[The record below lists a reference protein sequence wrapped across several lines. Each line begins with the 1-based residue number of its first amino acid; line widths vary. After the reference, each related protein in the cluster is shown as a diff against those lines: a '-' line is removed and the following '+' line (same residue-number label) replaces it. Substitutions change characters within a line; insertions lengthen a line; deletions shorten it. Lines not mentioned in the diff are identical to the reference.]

1 MSAPDPQRYRRA
13 LERIDAEHARDPERE
28 ASGEP
33 GELLYARRMSAWLE
47 RLAPGASEPLRLA
60 ARCQHLRRWTIRRGD
75 YPAGAA
81 GYRKWR
87 ADEAAAHALA
97 AKEILEAAGYE
108 AGVIAA
114 VQALVR
120 KENLKRDP
128 ETQTLEDVSCLV
140 FLESYLAGF
149 AAKHDEPTLVRIL
162 KKTWAKMS
170 PRGHEAALALELPA
184 PLRALV
190 EKALSAA

>member
-1 MSAPDPQRYRRA
+1 LSAPDPQRYRRA
-13 LERIDAEHARDPERE
+13 LERIDAEHARDPERD
-28 ASGEP
+28 AGGEP
-33 GELLYARRMSAWLE
+33 KELLYAQRMSAWLE

-60 ARCQHLRRWTIRRGD
+60 ARCQHLRRWTIRRAD

-108 AGVIAA
+108 AGVIGA

-140 FLESYLAGF
+140 FLESTLAGF

-162 KKTWAKMS
+162 RKTWAKMS

-190 EKALSAA
+190 EKAVAA